1 MGNWNGRKQ
10 KYEEEWLLNFSVLGS
25 YTAQDY
31 FQFILCSPQNG
42 KFGWWII
49 IIHFFFL
56 SWLDW
61 KLSYNVMS
69 HSSSLWILM
78 SPFKFQ
84 GKILDFCYSSIIGK
98 KKSWAPRGTMTRPQS
113 KQLPLSRFDHEYWT
127 SWKSEVRNTNTLHI
141 FKVNDLCMTIIIRE

>member
-1 MGNWNGRKQ
+1 MTGSKNMRRNGCSTSRFLVLTLRKTIFSSFFARLKMGSLVG
-10 KYEEEWLLNFSVLGS
+10 ESSS
-25 YTAQDY
+25 YT
-31 FQFILCSPQNG
+31 
-42 KFGWWII
+42 
-49 IIHFFFL
+49 FFFL

-84 GKILDFCYSSIIGK
+84 GKILDFCYSSIIGKK